1 MDNLPRFLLLCPPSE
16 DPYERGT
23 AMKGNAKMIAKLNG
37 LLAEELTAINQYMV
51 HSEMCDDWGY
61 KKLHEVSEKRA
72 IDEMKH
78 AEKLIGR
85 ILFLEGRPTVSTL
98 NKITIG
104 ADVAAQHANDRAS
117 ETGAVKS
124 YNAGIKLAA
133 EVGDNGT
140 RDLLTDILKDE
151 EAHIDTLESQL
162 DQIKQMGIQNYLTEQ
177 L

>member
-1 MDNLPRFLLLCPPSE
+1 MPPFE
-16 DPYERGT
+16 KPVTKGGP
-23 AMKGNAKMIAKLNG
+23 MKGNAKVIAKLNG

-85 ILFLEGRPTVSTL
+85 ILFLEGRPTVSKL

-104 ADVAAQHANDRAS
+104 ADVTGQVKFDHAS
-117 ETGAVKS
+117 EMGAVKS
-124 YNAGIKLAA
+124 YNAGIKVAVDA
-133 EVGDNGT
+133 GDNGT